1 MLSNAL
7 FWLERYH
14 IDGLRVDAVASMLYL
29 DYSRKEGEW
38 VPNAYGGRENL
49 EAIEFLIQ
57 LNTAVYARYPGAM
70 VIAEESTSRSA
81 VSKPVYAGGLGF
93 GFKWNMGWMSDVL
106 RYMQKEPVH
115 RRYHQADLTFGM
127 LYAYH
132 ESFVLPFSHDEE
144 VHGKGS
150 LVQKVAGRPLAK
162 TRQPAIALWLY
173 VWAPR

>member
-1 MLSNAL
+1 
-7 FWLERYH
+7 
-14 IDGLRVDAVASMLYL
+14 
-29 DYSRKEGEW
+29 
-38 VPNAYGGRENL
+38 
-49 EAIEFLIQ
+49 
-57 LNTAVYARYPGAM
+57 
-70 VIAEESTSRSA
+70 
-81 VSKPVYAGGLGF
+81 
-93 GFKWNMGWMSDVL
+93 MGWMSDVL

-144 VHGKGS
+144 VQGKGS

-162 TRQPAIALWLY
+162 TGQPAIALWFY